1 MNRREGTMA
10 KKTVIRRSAD
20 DGGQQHRQR
29 QRSPENTHSELEQRL
44 EFEMLLGETSSR
56 YINLPADQT
65 DGEIEDTQRRI
76 CKFLNLDRSSLGQV
90 SEREPGA
97 LLLTHMHQPPG
108 GPPISQQLNLR
119 KPSARRGYWRPGSP
133 RRFSTGIR
141 TFLTEWLPNPSLCL
155 RLEAESGT
163 LSKMASLYFP
173 NAW

>member
-1 MNRREGTMA
+1 MNRREGIMA

-20 DGGQQHRQR
+20 GGGQQHRQR
-29 QRSPENTHSELEQRL
+29 QRSPEKTHGELEQRL
-44 EFEMLLGETSSR
+44 EFEMLLGQTSSC
-56 YINLPADQT
+56 YINLPADPT

-133 RRFSTGIR
+133 GRFSTGIR

-155 RLEAESGT
+155 RLEAESAI
-163 LSKMASLYFP
+163 LCRMASLYFP